1 MKKRAL
7 FTVPIS
13 ILLIAVIVTS
23 FFLMSIKP
31 NTSHIDQAK
40 KLAEYSKPAVVRVY
54 DYAIVQWELYDF
66 FPELEALLQQL
77 DYQTFVG
84 GYGSGAVITS
94 DGYIVTNA
102 HVVSTTQMSDEEILQ
117 EALIQLSSIV
127 AEYFQTDIETAYLY
141 LIQVLGYTNMTRQ
154 TEVYLPGGD
163 VFDGEIKSYGSPI
176 GEKDGDWKDV
186 AVLKIE
192 GKNLPTLKLGNS
204 DDVEDQEKV
213 WAIGYPSVVEFNI
226 LSVDSSLE
234 STMNSGEISATS
246 KKLETGTSVIQINA
260 ATSTGNSGGPVI
272 NDKGEIVGLLTFGSE
287 LTGFDFMMP
296 VNTVKEFVNQ
306 AGAKNASSETDKLFK
321 EGLELYWG
329 GYYKD
334 ALEKFE
340 SVKRILPNHSSI
352 DKYITDSEKKVDE
365 SKILWS
371 NYSTIFY
378 IVDGLAGLLII
389 VLLLFTFVFV
399 SKKPKVM
406 AITAGGPTVGRGAGT
421 GIARQTES
429 LPSAGA
435 GSGPIA
441 GASPPT
447 APNHSSPNHIDAGKV
462 DSPNAQLPNQQQPPP
477 QSQQADDQKKNE

>member
-1 MKKRAL
+1 M
-7 FTVPIS
+7 
-13 ILLIAVIVTS
+13 
-23 FFLMSIKP
+23 
-31 NTSHIDQAK
+31 
-40 KLAEYSKPAVVRVY
+40 
-54 DYAIVQWELYDF
+54 
-66 FPELEALLQQL
+66 
-77 DYQTFVG
+77 
-84 GYGSGAVITS
+84 
-94 DGYIVTNA
+94 
-102 HVVSTTQMSDEEILQ
+102 
-117 EALIQLSSIV
+117 
-127 AEYFQTDIETAYLY
+127 
-141 LIQVLGYTNMTRQ
+141 
-154 TEVYLPGGD
+154 
-163 VFDGEIKSYGSPI
+163 

-204 DDVEDQEKV
+204 DAVEDQEKV

-306 AGAKNASSETDKLFK
+306 AGAKNTSSETDKLFK
-321 EGLELYWG
+321 EGLDLYWG

-340 SVKRILPNHSSI
+340 SVKRIFPNHSSI
-352 DKYITDSEKKVDE
+352 DKYITDSEKKVDD

-389 VLLLFTFVFV
+389 ILMLFTFVFV
-399 SKKPKVM
+399 PKKPKVM
-406 AITAGGPTVGRGAGT
+406 AITAGGPAVDHRAGPRIT
-421 GIARQTES
+421 QQTES
-429 LPSAGA
+429 LPRAGA
-435 GSGPIA
+435 GPGSGPIA

-447 APNHSSPNHIDAGKV
+447 SPNHNAPNQNNVGNI
-462 DSPNAQLPNQQQPPP
+462 DSPDAQLSSQQQQTP
-477 QSQQADDQKKNE
+477 QSPKTDDQNKNE